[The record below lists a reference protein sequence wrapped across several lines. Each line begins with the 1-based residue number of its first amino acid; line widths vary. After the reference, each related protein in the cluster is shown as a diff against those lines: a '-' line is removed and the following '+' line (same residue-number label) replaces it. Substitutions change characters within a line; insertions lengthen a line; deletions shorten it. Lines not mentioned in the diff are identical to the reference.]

1 MQTLPITVTPE
12 KNGYVAEC
20 RVFNVRVRIER
31 PTRRA
36 AYREACKAAE
46 LAVSVAVKLFEQ
58 RNAPTEEVQFTR
70 VDREAALIAP
80 LPAPRKDPAAL
91 WVESVAQAPRLQA
104 VATPKGPPKPS
115 KELGITVDHETQ
127 TIQLP
132 GALFDQIMPTDKA
145 SPEFVKLPLGMA
157 DAASLGNQEWILGD
171 LEIWFAR
178 ARKMWAKR

>member
-1 MQTLPITVTPE
+1 MQTLSITVTPE

-36 AYREACKAAE
+36 AYREARKAAE
-46 LAVSVAVKLFEQ
+46 MAVSVAVKMFEQ
-58 RNAPTEEVQFTR
+58 RDAPTEEVQFTR
-70 VDREAALIAP
+70 VDRDAPLIAP
-80 LPAPRKDPAAL
+80 APAPRKDPAAL
-91 WVESVAQAPRLQA
+91 WVASVAQAPRLAA
-104 VATPKGPPKPS
+104 VPMTRTPSVS
-115 KELGITVDHETQ
+115 KELGITVDRETQ
-127 TIQLP
+127 TIQIP

-145 SPEFVKLPLGMA
+145 SPEFVKLPLGLA

-171 LEIWFAR
+171 LEIWFTR

>member
-36 AYREACKAAE
+36 AYREARKAAE

-80 LPAPRKDPAAL
+80 APAPHKDPEQAWAA
-91 WVESVAQAPRLQA
+91 SVAQAPRLAA
-104 VATPKGPPKPS
+104 VSMTRTPSVS
-115 KELGITVDHETQ
+115 KELGITVDRETQ